1 MAKELPK
8 RSEVKVEDTWKVE
21 DIYPTLEAWEADL
34 EKSEKL
40 AEELAGFEGKL
51 NTAENIYAA
60 EKLEEEIDY
69 IANRI
74 FGYASRVADVDT
86 GNAENQKLVMKAR
99 TKYVQISEKL
109 SFIDPE
115 LLELPEG
122 SIDKFCAEKPELERY
137 RRALNEKLRFK
148 AHMLKPEMEKLL
160 ASAGEITG
168 TASNAFSM
176 FNNADLVF
184 PEITDENGEKVRLT
198 HGRYIPFLE
207 SQDRRVREE
216 AFKAMYSTYA
226 SYKNTL
232 AAIYSGQVKAHLFT
246 AKARKYS
253 SCLEAAVDRNNV
265 PKEVYY
271 NLIDAIHANMDK
283 MYRYVRLRKKL
294 LGVDELHMYDNAVPL
309 VKDVDIKIPFEEAK
323 QTVYEAL
330 APLGEDYRAVI
341 KEGFENRWIDVYE
354 NEGKRSGAYS
364 AGIPGAHPFVLLNHS
379 GTLDSMFTLAHEMGH
394 AMHSYLSFKNQ
405 NYVDAGYVIFVA
417 EVASTCNEVLL
428 VKYLLSK
435 TDDKAQRAYLI
446 NHFLDSFKS
455 TVYRQTMFAEFEL
468 KTHEMVERGEALTP
482 DALKKVYYDLNKL
495 YFGDDM
501 CVDEDIAMEW
511 ARIPHFYYNFYVY
524 QYATGFSAAVALAE
538 RILSL
543 GEPAVADYKK
553 FLSGGCSKS
562 PIELLKIAGVDMSTA
577 EPINAG
583 LKLFGELLDEM
594 EKLYE

>member
-40 AEELAGFEGKL
+40 AEELAGFERKL

-207 SQDRRVREE
+207 
-216 AFKAMYSTYA
+216 T
-226 SYKNTL
+226 
-232 AAIYSGQVKAHLFT
+232 
-246 AKARKYS
+246 
-253 SCLEAAVDRNNV
+253 
-265 PKEVYY
+265 
-271 NLIDAIHANMDK
+271 
-283 MYRYVRLRKKL
+283 
-294 LGVDELHMYDNAVPL
+294 
-309 VKDVDIKIPFEEAK
+309 
-323 QTVYEAL
+323 
-330 APLGEDYRAVI
+330 RA
-341 KEGFENRWIDVYE
+341 
-354 NEGKRSGAYS
+354 
-364 AGIPGAHPFVLLNHS
+364 
-379 GTLDSMFTLAHEMGH
+379 
-394 AMHSYLSFKNQ
+394 
-405 NYVDAGYVIFVA
+405 
-417 EVASTCNEVLL
+417 
-428 VKYLLSK
+428 
-435 TDDKAQRAYLI
+435 
-446 NHFLDSFKS
+446 
-455 TVYRQTMFAEFEL
+455 
-468 KTHEMVERGEALTP
+468 
-482 DALKKVYYDLNKL
+482 
-495 YFGDDM
+495 
-501 CVDEDIAMEW
+501 
-511 ARIPHFYYNFYVY
+511 
-524 QYATGFSAAVALAE
+524 
-538 RILSL
+538 
-543 GEPAVADYKK
+543 
-553 FLSGGCSKS
+553 
-562 PIELLKIAGVDMSTA
+562 
-577 EPINAG
+577 
-583 LKLFGELLDEM
+583 
-594 EKLYE
+594 